1 MNYLKLKE
9 EECFRMNKNFFYKRL
24 IQGKYISHG
33 FTPEFIL
40 NELRKPKSDIA
51 DDITEFI
58 LWGGQETM
66 KKFFEKYAPK
76 SSSEIIKGAT
86 LLLTTYDNK
95 QIPVTLTD
103 SQYQSVKLLLGL
115 GVSEDYDNDFKPTGR
130 YTIGIR
136 P

>member
-24 IQGKYISHG
+24 IQGKYITQG

-40 NELRKPKSDIA
+40 NELKKPKSDIA

-76 SSSEIIKGAT
+76 SSSKIIKGAT
-86 LLLTTYDNK
+86 LLLTTYDDK

-130 YTIGIR
+130 YTIGI
-136 P
+136 